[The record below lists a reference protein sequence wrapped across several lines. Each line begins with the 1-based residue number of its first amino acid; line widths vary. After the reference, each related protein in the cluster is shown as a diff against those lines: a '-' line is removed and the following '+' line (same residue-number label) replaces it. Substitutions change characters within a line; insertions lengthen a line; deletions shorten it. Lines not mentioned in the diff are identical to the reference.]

1 VAGPA
6 RRRKTPAEPLE
17 PSWNEVSVGCAASD
31 FCSTRRKLPP
41 ANIEKPKLGFI
52 QRFPKRSKLPLLLLL
67 PRSEINSL
75 TKTPKSSLL
84 SRKVQ
89 HFSSATRRTFQPPFT
104 VAQET
109 KKSRKSNE
117 PATAEPAS

>member
-52 QRFPKRSKLPLLLLL
+52 QRFPRSTTLKKRYGNITDMARFQK
-67 PRSEINSL
+67 
-75 TKTPKSSLL
+75 K
-84 SRKVQ
+84 
-89 HFSSATRRTFQPPFT
+89 HFCLKR
-104 VAQET
+104 
-109 KKSRKSNE
+109 NGD
-117 PATAEPAS
+117 